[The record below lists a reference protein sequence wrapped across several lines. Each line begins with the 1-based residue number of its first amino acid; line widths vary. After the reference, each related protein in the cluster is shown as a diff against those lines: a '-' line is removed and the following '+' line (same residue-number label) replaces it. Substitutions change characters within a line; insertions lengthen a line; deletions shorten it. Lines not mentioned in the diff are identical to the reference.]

1 MRETSRC
8 LEFPFQRREASVEWR
23 GSMLPSV
30 CEAVDPRL
38 LKGGWCDSCLP
49 LGPWDLRASQASPV
63 LLAHWNRHSRR
74 QSVQSKQLSW
84 SGRGLD
90 VKQQGCDW
98 ELICSFANCLSE
110 SELVVPS
117 QLSAIYNNLV
127 LSLSHSLFLCSFLSL
142 SLSLS
147 ILPHSTCS
155 STKTQ
160 WRVMPA
166 TTIVCCVTTRPRPS
180 STWSSMCAPW
190 STSAVRASGSFS
202 ACRRACRR
210 RRRTSAP
217 SSPFANALLQIQ
229 VRTCPCGPFLSIFL
243 FASAF
248 VLLSWSLYLC
258 STVSCIHK
266 HTFIHSTEAFYM
278 PELSQFVFCFCV
290 CVIQTYLKYR
300 NMKHK
305 CALLFQIG
313 RTVHYTSK
321 YAFYFDRAEWN
332 CS

>member
-38 LKGGWCDSCLP
+38 LKGGWCDSCPP

-63 LLAHWNRHSRR
+63 LLAHWYRHSRR
-74 QSVQSKQLSW
+74 QSAQSKQLSW

-110 SELVVPS
+110 SESVVPS
-117 QLSAIYNNLV
+117 QLSAIYNNLFFP
-127 LSLSHSLFLCSFLSL
+127 LSLSLCSFLSL
-142 SLSLS
+142 SLPLS
-147 ILPHSTCS
+147 IPSHSTCS
-155 STKTQ
+155 STKTR

-190 STSAVRASGSFS
+190 SISAVRASESFS
-202 ACRRACRR
+202 ACKRACRR
-210 RRRTSAP
+210 RTRILAP
-217 SSPFANALLQIQ
+217 SSPFANALLQTQ
-229 VRTCPCGPFLSIFL
+229 VRTCPCGTVLVYLYVCLSLLYFLDLSTYATLSLVHINTHPWMDNIHFDITTKNINFEWGVVL
-243 FASAF
+243 FC
-248 VLLSWSLYLC
+248 VLLFVVLVQTKRWFRWYSHNCNPLVLFLDRKNGTLLY
-258 STVSCIHK
+258 
-266 HTFIHSTEAFYM
+266 
-278 PELSQFVFCFCV
+278 
-290 CVIQTYLKYR
+290 
-300 NMKHK
+300 
-305 CALLFQIG
+305 
-313 RTVHYTSK
+313 
-321 YAFYFDRAEWN
+321 
-332 CS
+332 